1 MAGEIAVGPVKPV
14 PSGNILTNLLSH
26 SNFDNAGWTSGA
38 NCTIAFD
45 STIKKYGDYSLKVTS
60 TASSKTE
67 CYFYSDQ
74 YPPQIQGHIY
84 YGRCEMY
91 QDTAGVSSGMQIY
104 WPEAEPNM
112 GSSSYD
118 SSNINTWQIQSFRVV
133 RNSWSSGNQRFR
145 FDVEQIQS
153 PNYVYI
159 DGAVL
164 IDLTATYGSGNE
176 PTQEWCDA
184 NIPYFSGTIIDGKL
198 KAGDVI
204 DFDYTG
210 AAQSIS
216 LPAGKYKLECWGAQ
230 GGYRGSSTYGGN
242 GGYSVG
248 TLNLEAPSIIYVYT
262 GGSGNTGG
270 TSGGFNG
277 GGVRYRY
284 NGGGGASDIRIGTD
298 SFYARVIVAGGGGSD
313 GSTSRGGGVGG
324 GTSGAM
330 PSTTSYGTNYSKQ
343 GTATG
348 VAGGSSYLAAS
359 KWTSANPTTAASTYA
374 GFGFGGAGPY
384 SSNGYGG
391 AGGGGWYGGGGNY
404 PDGSGDDDAGGAG
417 GSGYVYTSETAA
429 SYPDG
434 CLLDSSYYLTDAQT
448 IAGNGSITS
457 PSGGSETGHTGN
469 GFARITVIEVS
480 PTFSAPVKISG
491 NWKVASDGFV
501 KINGAWKS
509 VEQGF
514 VKING
519 TWKEIS

>member
-14 PSGNILTNLLSH
+14 PSGNILNNLLSH
-26 SNFDNAGWTSGA
+26 SDFDNAGWTSGA
-38 NCTIAFD
+38 NCTVSYD

-60 TASSKTE
+60 TASSTTE

-104 WPEAEPNM
+104 WPEAEPSM

-145 FDVEQIQS
+145 FDVEQIRS
-153 PNYVYI
+153 PNYVYV
-159 DGAVL
+159 DGAML
-164 IDLTATYGSGNE
+164 IDLTATYGAGNE
-176 PTQEWCDA
+176 PTQAWCDA
-184 NIPYFSGTIIDGKL
+184 NIPYFSGTIINGKL

-204 DFDYTG
+204 DFDYKG
-210 AAQSIS
+210 AVQSIS
-216 LPAGKYKLECWGAQ
+216 LPAGKYKLEVWGAQ
-230 GGYRGSSTYGGN
+230 GGSSGYHNTIGGK

-248 TLNLEAPSIIYVYT
+248 VCTLDKETELNVYV
-262 GGSGNTGG
+262 GGMGNTG
-270 TSGGFNG
+270 SYNVRGGWNG
-277 GGVRYRY
+277 GGGVTNSY
-284 NGGGGASDIRIGTD
+284 NAGGNGNHLGTGGGASDISLIGGEPTLD
-298 SFYARVIVAGGGGSD
+298 GYNRFIRTEESYKSRLIVAGGGG
-313 GSTSRGGGVGG
+313 GAEGYAGTAGG
-324 GTSGAM
+324 GTTGVNDGYG
-330 PSTTSYGTNYSKQ
+330 SYG
-343 GTATG
+343 GTQ
-348 VAGGSSYLAAS
+348 SS
-359 KWTSANPTTAASTYA
+359 
-374 GFGFGGAGPY
+374 GGAFSYGA
-384 SSNGYGG
+384 SSASNWVTMYPSGLGYGTSTSGGHTNHAMGSCGGGGYYGGGAYGYNGQYAHGYGG
-391 AGGGGWYGGGGNY
+391 
-404 PDGSGDDDAGGAG
+404 SGFI
-417 GSGYVYTSETAA
+417 
-429 SYPDG
+429 
-434 CLLDSSYYLTDAQT
+434 SSVLSDAQT
-448 IAGNGSITS
+448 IAGSESITS

-491 NWKVASDGFV
+491 NWKVASDGLV